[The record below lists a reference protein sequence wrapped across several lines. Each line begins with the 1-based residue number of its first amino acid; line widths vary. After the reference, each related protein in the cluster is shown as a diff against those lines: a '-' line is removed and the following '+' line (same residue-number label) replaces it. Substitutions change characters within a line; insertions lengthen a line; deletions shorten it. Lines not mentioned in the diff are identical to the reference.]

1 MPLATRLE
9 HCFDAEVRRAHSKHR
24 LRVRFADSL
33 EDLRAA
39 QRLRHRVFIEEMG
52 ARLPQTEP
60 GIESD
65 RFDQYCQHLLVWDED
80 TDQVVGCY
88 RILIDSQAVRAGGY
102 YSQTEFDLTRVLAVP
117 GHLVE
122 VGRTCVHPDYRNGA
136 VIGLLW
142 SGLARFM
149 LMHRYDYLM
158 GCASIPLTGGV
169 QQVGAIWQTVAASHL
184 SPPEWR
190 VFPKTP
196 FAALR
201 PPRTAG
207 VRETQEQLSRRPPR
221 TAGVQSAKPSVKEAS
236 FTGQT
241 QEQGL
246 CPEAAASTPAD
257 LPPLI
262 KGYLRLGAQVCGE
275 PAWDPVFNVADLF
288 MLLSLDRLNARA
300 TRRFMH
306 RA

>member
-1 MPLATRLE
+1 MPLAARLDNY
-9 HCFDAEVRRAHSKHR
+9 FDAEVRRARSKHR
-24 LRVRFADSL
+24 LCVRFADNL

-39 QRLRHRVFIEEMG
+39 QRLRHRVFVEEMG
-52 ARLPQTEP
+52 ARLPLVEP

-65 RFDQYCQHLLVWDED
+65 RFDHYCQHLLVWDEV

-88 RILIDSQAVRAGGY
+88 RILTDSQAVRAGGY
-102 YSQTEFDLTRVLAVP
+102 TAQSEFDLTRVLAVP
-117 GHLVE
+117 GRLVE

-158 GCASIPLTGGV
+158 GCASIPLGRKSAPAVAPVGTAPRLALAPAMAVTDDV
-169 QQVGAIWQTVAASHL
+169 QLVGAIWHALAIAHL

-196 FAALR
+196 FAAL
-201 PPRTAG
+201 
-207 VRETQEQLSRRPPR
+207 
-221 TAGVQSAKPSVKEAS
+221 
-236 FTGQT
+236 
-241 QEQGL
+241 
-246 CPEAAASTPAD
+246 PEAALGTHAE

-275 PAWDPVFNVADLF
+275 PAWDPAFNVADLF
-288 MLLSLDRLNARA
+288 LLLSLDQLSARYA
-300 TRRFMH
+300 RHFIRRT
-306 RA
+306 

>member
-1 MPLATRLE
+1 MPLAARLDNY
-9 HCFDAEVRRAHSKHR
+9 FNAEVRRARSKHR
-24 LRVRFADSL
+24 LRLRFADSL

-52 ARLPQTEP
+52 ARLPLAEP

-65 RFDQYCQHLLVWDED
+65 RFDHYCEHLLVWDDD
-80 TDQVVGCY
+80 TDQAVGCY
-88 RILIDSQAVRAGGY
+88 RILTDSRAARAGGFY
-102 YSQTEFDLTRVLAVP
+102 AQTEFDLTRVLAVP
-117 GHLVE
+117 GRLAE
-122 VGRTCVHPDYRNGA
+122 VGRTCVHPDFRNGT

-169 QQVGAIWQTVAASHL
+169 EQVGAIWQTVATSHL

-196 FAALR
+196 FAAL
-201 PPRTAG
+201 
-207 VRETQEQLSRRPPR
+207 
-221 TAGVQSAKPSVKEAS
+221 
-236 FTGQT
+236 
-241 QEQGL
+241 
-246 CPEAAASTPAD
+246 PEAAAGTPTE

-275 PAWDPVFNVADLF
+275 PAWDPAFNVADLF
-288 MLLSLDRLNARA
+288 LLLSFERLSARYA
-300 TRRFMH
+300 RHFVQRT
-306 RA
+306 

>member
-1 MPLATRLE
+1 MPLAARLDNY
-9 HCFDAEVRRAHSKHR
+9 FDAEVRRARSKLR

-39 QRLRHRVFIEEMG
+39 QRLRHRVFVEEMG
-52 ARLPQTEP
+52 ARLPLVEP
-60 GIESD
+60 GIECD
-65 RFDQYCQHLLVWDED
+65 RFDHYCQHLLVWDEV

-88 RILIDSQAVRAGGY
+88 RILTDSQAVRAGGY
-102 YSQTEFDLTRVLAVP
+102 TAQSEFDLTRVLAVP
-117 GHLVE
+117 GRLVE

-158 GCASIPLTGGV
+158 GCASIPLAGGV
-169 QQVGAIWQTVAASHL
+169 DQVGAIWHALSTTHL

-196 FAALR
+196 FAAL
-201 PPRTAG
+201 
-207 VRETQEQLSRRPPR
+207 
-221 TAGVQSAKPSVKEAS
+221 
-236 FTGQT
+236 
-241 QEQGL
+241 
-246 CPEAAASTPAD
+246 PEAAPGTFAE

-275 PAWDPVFNVADLF
+275 PAWDPAFNVADLF
-288 MLLSLDRLNARA
+288 LLLSLDQLSARYA
-300 TRRFMH
+300 RHFIRRT
-306 RA
+306 